1 MLALKSFWDF
11 CLFEMM
17 FAAVLKKRNRTPKVG
32 FPSSTAA
39 PPRKALSLESQ
50 LQQSG
55 IYFLPHARPW
65 ARCLEVPALR
75 GAGLSDTAQTRA
87 PVGAQTIS
95 CSPPGCDLSLFR
107 DLLSVSLI
115 GKLLLSP
122 FPFLSVQGSFESPN
136 NHIFHFPPIRTP
148 CSSPLGPG
156 RTRKRRWWRSHS
168 PSPPASRTRFQP
180 GSRPR
185 FHSHRTRRRARPLLS
200 APGTRCSVG
209 PGGSRPDQLRSA
221 FEWRCKPPG
230 PGCSRAEKPAR
241 RGAAP

>member
-1 MLALKSFWDF
+1 MPL
-11 CLFEMM
+11 
-17 FAAVLKKRNRTPKVG
+17 VLLRG
-32 FPSSTAA
+32 PS
-39 PPRKALSLESQ
+39 
-50 LQQSG
+50 
-55 IYFLPHARPW
+55 
-65 ARCLEVPALR
+65 PA
-75 GAGLSDTAQTRA
+75 GAGLSDTAHTRT
-87 PVGAQTIS
+87 PVGAQTVS
-95 CSPPGCDLSLFR
+95 GSPPGCALSLFR

-122 FPFLSVQGSFESPN
+122 LPFLSVQGSFEPPN
-136 NHIFHFPPIRTP
+136 NHIFHFPPIPTP
-148 CSSPLGPG
+148 CSSSLGPG

-168 PSPPASRTRFQP
+168 PSPSASRTRFQA

-185 FHSHRTRRRARPLLS
+185 FHSHRTRRRARPLPG